1 MAIQCCFL
9 NSHSKHSCDFLN
21 SVCQAILLLFLVL
34 ARDLLVWEKIY
45 VSSLKELCFIPG

>member
-9 NSHSKHSCDFLN
+9 NSHSKHSVIFFN

-34 ARDLLVWEKIY
+34 ARNLLVWEKIY
-45 VSSLKELCFIPG
+45 VSSFKELCFIPG